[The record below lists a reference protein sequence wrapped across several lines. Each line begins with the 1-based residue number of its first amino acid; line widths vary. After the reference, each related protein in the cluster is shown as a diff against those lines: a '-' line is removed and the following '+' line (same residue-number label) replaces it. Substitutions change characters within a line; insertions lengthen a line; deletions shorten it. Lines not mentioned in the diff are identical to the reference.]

1 MNATAQ
7 VQTVEWRDLVALT
20 SLEKAWE
27 LTLSLPWLLLSC
39 WCYGHGW
46 VFPGLACSFY
56 FFLTGLRQS
65 HNAQHYSIGLPR
77 KIQDGVLFGLSVLM
91 LASMH
96 AVQVNHLHHHRH
108 CLEDEDGEGATA
120 RMPWWRAILAGPIFY
135 ARLHVSAW
143 RLGTRRKRQWIA
155 AELLAIA
162 GVPAFVFCATDRLA
176 SRWHVAAML
185 AGECLTGF
193 FAVWTVHH
201 GCGAHEPGRTQR
213 GEWLNRL
220 SYSMFFHAEHHLFP
234 AVPTGHLDVL
244 ARRLDAVTA
253 EVSRRQVLRFGVEQE
268 ETGGTEWENQ
278 DNIQNREAQAI

>member
-1 MNATAQ
+1 MNKYAQ
-7 VQTVEWRDLVALT
+7 IQIEWRDLVALT
-20 SLEKAWE
+20 PLEKAWE
-27 LTLSLPWLLLSC
+27 LTLSLPWLLLSW

-46 VFPGLACSFY
+46 ILAGLSCSFY

-65 HNAQHYSIGLPR
+65 HNAQHYALGLPR
-77 KIQDGVLFGLSVLM
+77 KVQDGVLFGLSVLM

-120 RMPWWRAILAGPIFY
+120 RMRWWRAILAGPLFY
-135 ARLHVSAW
+135 LRLHVSAW
-143 RLGTRRKRQWIA
+143 RLGSIRKRLWIA
-155 AELLAIA
+155 AELFAIA
-162 GVPAFVFCATDRLA
+162 GVPAFAFCLRDWPEL
-176 SRWHVAAML
+176 RWHVGAMA

-213 GEWLNRL
+213 GKWLNRI

-234 AVPTGHLDVL
+234 AVPAGHLHVL
-244 ARRLDAVTA
+244 ANRLDAA
-253 EVSRRQVLRFGVEQE
+253 MPEVSSRQVLRFKGTEQE
-268 ETGGTEWENQ
+268 KTEATEWENEGQ
-278 DNIQNREAQAI
+278 MQHNQTQAI